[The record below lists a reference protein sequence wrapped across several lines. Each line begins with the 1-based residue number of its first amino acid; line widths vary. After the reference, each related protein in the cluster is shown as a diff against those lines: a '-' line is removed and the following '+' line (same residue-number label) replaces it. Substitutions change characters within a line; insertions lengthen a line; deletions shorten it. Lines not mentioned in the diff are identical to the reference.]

1 MQQINQNQ
9 AMGYDRAS
17 ITFSPDGRLL
27 QVEYAKKTVRQGA
40 SALGLVCKDGVVL
53 IADKR
58 VTDKLVVSESVEKTF
73 QVDEHIAATATGLVM
88 DGRILIERAQM
99 VAQQHRIVFDSPIDL
114 MSLVKEISNIK
125 QSFTQYGGAR
135 PFGVSLLFGGVS
147 ARPQLFVT
155 DPTGIFFE
163 YKATGIG
170 ENEIEIKQ
178 ILEKEYRESISVV
191 DGIKLGISILKRV
204 LNKEFDVDRLDVA
217 YISSKDKQF
226 KRFTKE
232 ELQKAK

>member
-27 QVEYAKKTVRQGA
+27 QVEYAKKTVKQGA
-40 SALGLVCKDGVVL
+40 SAMGLVCRDGVVL

-58 VTDKLVVSESVEKTF
+58 INEKLIVPSSIEKTF
-73 QVDEHIAATATGLVM
+73 QVDEHIGATATGLVM
-88 DGRILIERAQM
+88 DGRILIEKAQLI
-99 VAQQHRIVFDSPIDL
+99 AQQHRIVFDSAIDL
-114 MSLVKEISNIK
+114 LSLVKEVSNIK
-125 QSFTQYGGAR
+125 QAFTQYGGAR
-135 PFGVSLLFGGVS
+135 PFGVSLLFAAVNG
-147 ARPQLFVT
+147 RPQLFVT

-178 ILEKEYRESISVV
+178 MLDKEYKESMTIAEAT
-191 DGIKLGISILKRV
+191 KLGVSILKRV
-204 LNKEFDVDRLDVA
+204 LAKEFDMDRLDVA
-217 YISSKDKQF
+217 YISTKDKKF
-226 KRFTKE
+226 RRCSKE

>member
-40 SALGLVCKDGVVL
+40 SALGIVCKDGVVL

-58 VTDKLVVSESVEKTF
+58 VTDKLVVSDSVEKTF

-135 PFGVSLLFGGVS
+135 PYYLAVLVRDLNYLL
-147 ARPQLFVT
+147 QTLQ
-155 DPTGIFFE
+155 E
-163 YKATGIG
+163 YFLS
-170 ENEIEIKQ
+170 IKQ
-178 ILEKEYRESISVV
+178 Q
-191 DGIKLGISILKRV
+191 
-204 LNKEFDVDRLDVA
+204 A
-217 YISSKDKQF
+217 
-226 KRFTKE
+226 
-232 ELQKAK
+232 